1 MGSPEPPALIAMTD
15 LQDLGIDFG
24 FVQPLIELWQDEK
37 IREKLEDAGRLYYT
51 NSFLSID
58 LYVYLY
64 WGAGII
70 GGILLLSWLLG
81 IDFFG
86 LIETGGSGYGQ
97 VYRSDDVAIAE
108 LQEQV
113 ATLQEAAAGNNYR
126 GYEGAPT
133 QNTDAVSYGS

>member
-1 MGSPEPPALIAMTD
+1 MTD

-37 IREKLEDAGRLYYT
+37 IREKLEETGRLYYT

-70 GGILLLSWLLG
+70 GGLLLLSWMLG

-97 VYRSDDVAIAE
+97 IYRSDNVAIAE

-113 ATLQEAAAGNNYR
+113 ATLQGAAAGNNYR
-126 GYEGAPT
+126 GYAEPAYAGYETAAA
-133 QNTDAVSYGS
+133 QNTDGVSYGS